1 MYIKIWLFVLST
13 LAAMLVG
20 GLIGYLCRLGIGNLW
35 KCLKSLGVNI
45 RNRLVDYWYVLVLI
59 IFPMFESFKG
69 FGISIKKRKQKKTE
83 DFLTMEYHNSLVGAQ
98 EKGGN
103 DE

>member
-1 MYIKIWLFVLST
+1 
-13 LAAMLVG
+13 
-20 GLIGYLCRLGIGNLW
+20 
-35 KCLKSLGVNI
+35 
-45 RNRLVDYWYVLVLI
+45 
-59 IFPMFESFKG
+59 MFESFEG